1 MNNTVLEENCVIGI
15 DIGGSHITAGLIDLR
30 NRRLLNGSIVRRSV
44 NCHAAAEDI
53 FDIWVDTINDL
64 RSQINGEIDK
74 IGFAMPG
81 PFLYNEGI
89 SKIKGFDKYEALY
102 NLNVR
107 NILAQRLGLEPLN
120 VLFRNDAEA
129 FLEGEMFCGAA
140 VGFADVIGIT
150 LGTGLGSAISHN
162 NKTWDAELSITEY
175 MGEIIEE
182 SVSTRGLLRNYFELT
197 NIKLKDAEEIA
208 DLANKKDENA
218 LKTFHRFSHD
228 LAWFLTKFIQQEE
241 PQILVIGG
249 NIIHSCDLF
258 IPETIKLI
266 SNSIATLPRI
276 VKATLG
282 EKAALIGGACLH
294 ESKKVD
300 QI

>member
-1 MNNTVLEENCVIGI
+1 MIEKKVVAGI
-15 DIGGSHITAGLIDLR
+15 DIGGSHITAGLIDLN
-30 NRRLLNGSIVRRSV
+30 NRELLNDSIIRRRV

-53 FDIWVDTINDL
+53 FDIWIDAINDL
-64 RSQINGEIDK
+64 RAHCKGKIDK

-81 PFLYNEGI
+81 PFLYDEGI
-89 SKIKGFDKYEALY
+89 SRIKGFDKYEALY

-107 NILAQRLGLEPLN
+107 NILAERLELEPQN
-120 VLFRNDAEA
+120 ILFRNDAEA

-140 VGFADVIGIT
+140 VGFVDVIGIT
-150 LGTGLGSAISHN
+150 LGTGLGSAISHY

-175 MGEIIEE
+175 KGEIIEE

-197 NIKLKDAEEIA
+197 GTKLMDAEEIA
-208 DLANKKDENA
+208 DLANKGDENA
-218 LKTFHRFSHD
+218 LKTFHKFSHD

-249 NIIHSCDLF
+249 NIIQSWDLF